1 MYHPVGSIKKT
12 LNLLLLSATVCSVTL
27 ADPVPFPAFKD
38 NTLYQSTTGS
48 LSNGQGIFV
57 FAGRTNETTNFLR
70 RGLVAFNLSSI
81 PSNATVTAAS
91 LNLFLVKMGPVAPGN
106 ITVNKALRDWGE
118 GNSNAGSPGG
128 HGAPAQTNDATW
140 LHNFFNTSFWT
151 TPGGDFLATPS
162 ATAFVEE
169 EGRYHVW
176 SGPGLIADV
185 QAWVSNPASNFG
197 WAIIG
202 NEIDPGSAAKF
213 GTSENSTS
221 PPKSPR
227 LDVTFQTTPP
237 TPTPTA
243 TPTPTPTPTPTLSP
257 TPTSTPTPTP
267 APTLSPGITPS
278 PTPPATATPTPT
290 VSVSPT
296 PLPSA
301 TPTPLPSATPT
312 PASTPT
318 PTATPTPTPPPAQ
331 ALNISTRLRVDTGN
345 NVLIGGFIVA
355 GRPSATSSSAGSEPR
370 ARRDG
375 SGPSGAPKRV
385 AVRGIGPSLMQ
396 FGITDVLADPT
407 LELHNS
413 SGALLMQNDNWQDD
427 PAQAAQLTALGLG
440 LQNPNESGIVASL
453 SPASYTAILAG
464 KNGGTGVGL
473 VEVYDTNQASGSHL
487 ANISTRGLVLL
498 GNNVMIGGFILGGS
512 NNTHVVVRGIGP
524 SLAPFGLSPV
534 LANPTLVLHDGNGAV
549 LVANDNWQDDP
560 ASASQLTALGLAPQE
575 PAESGI
581 YASLPPGAFTAVLAG
596 TNSGTGIGLVEIYN
610 VQ

>member
-1 MYHPVGSIKKT
+1 MHHPVGSITKT
-12 LNLLLLSATVCSVTL
+12 LTVLLLFASLGSITL
-27 ADPVPFPAFKD
+27 ADPVPFPASKD

-48 LSNGQGIFV
+48 LSNGQGIFF
-57 FAGRTNETTNFLR
+57 FAGRTNETSNFLR

-106 ITVNKALRDWGE
+106 MTVNKALRDWGE

-151 TPGGDFLATPS
+151 TPGGDFSAAPS
-162 ATAFVEE
+162 ATAFVEV
-169 EGRYHVW
+169 EGVYHVW

-202 NEIDPGSAAKF
+202 NEVDPGSAAKF
-213 GTSENSTS
+213 GTSEHGTS
-221 PPKSPR
+221 PPR

-237 TPTPTA
+237 TPTPT
-243 TPTPTPTPTPTLSP
+243 PTSTPTLSP

-318 PTATPTPTPPPAQ
+318 PTATPTPTSPPAQ

-355 GRPSATSSSAGSEPR
+355 GS
-370 ARRDG
+370 
-375 SGPSGAPKRV
+375 APKRV

-407 LELHNS
+407 LELHNN

-453 SPASYTAILAG
+453 PPSSYTAILAG

-473 VEVYDTNQASGSHL
+473 VEVYDTNQASNSQL
-487 ANISTRGLVLL
+487 ANISTRGLVLI

-524 SLAPFGLSPV
+524 SLALFGLSPV

-549 LVANDNWQDDP
+549 LVSNDNWQDDP
-560 ASASQLTALGLAPQE
+560 ASAAQLIALGLAPQE

-596 TNSGTGIGLVEIYN
+596 KNSGTGIGLVEIYN

>member
-1 MYHPVGSIKKT
+1 MKT
-12 LNLLLLSATVCSVTL
+12 LTVLLLFATLGSVTL
-27 ADPVPFPAFKD
+27 ADPVPFPASKD

-57 FAGRTNETTNFLR
+57 FAGRTNEVSDFLR
-70 RGLVAFNLSSI
+70 RGVVAFNLSSI
-81 PSNATVTAAS
+81 PPNATVLDVS
-91 LNLFLVKMGPVAPGN
+91 LNLYLVKMGPVAPGN

-128 HGAPAQTNDATW
+128 HGASAQTNDTTW

-176 SGPGLIADV
+176 SGVGLIADV
-185 QAWVSNPASNFG
+185 QAWVSNPATNFG
-197 WAIIG
+197 WFIIG

-227 LDVTFQTTPP
+227 LDVTFTTSPP
-237 TPTPTA
+237 TPTPTL
-243 TPTPTPTPTPTLSP
+243 TPTPTPTPTPT
-257 TPTSTPTPTP
+257 STPTPTP
-267 APTLSPGITPS
+267 IPTLSPGITPS

-290 VSVSPT
+290 VSV
-296 PLPSA
+296 

-312 PASTPT
+312 PFPSATPTPAFTPT

-345 NVLIGGFIVA
+345 NVLIAGFIVA
-355 GRPSATSSSAGSEPR
+355 GST
-370 ARRDG
+370 
-375 SGPSGAPKRV
+375 PKSV
-385 AVRGIGPSLMQ
+385 ALRGIGPSLMQ
-396 FGITDVLADPT
+396 FGVTDVLADPT
-407 LELHNS
+407 IELHS
-413 SGALLMQNDNWQDD
+413 STGALLKQNDNWQDD

-440 LQNPNESGIVASL
+440 LRNPNESGIVASL
-453 SPASYTAILAG
+453 PPASYTAILAG
-464 KNGGTGVGL
+464 KNGGIGVGL
-473 VEVYDTNQASGSHL
+473 VEVYDTNQASNSQL

-524 SLAPFGLSPV
+524 SLAQFGLSPV
-534 LANPTLVLHDGNGAV
+534 LADPTLVLHDGNGAV
-549 LVANDNWQDDP
+549 LVSNDNWQDDS
-560 ASASQLTALGLAPQE
+560 ASAAQLTALGLAPQA

>member
-1 MYHPVGSIKKT
+1 M
-12 LNLLLLSATVCSVTL
+12 
-27 ADPVPFPAFKD
+27 
-38 NTLYQSTTGS
+38 
-48 LSNGQGIFV
+48 
-57 FAGRTNETTNFLR
+57 
-70 RGLVAFNLSSI
+70 
-81 PSNATVTAAS
+81 S
-91 LNLFLVKMGPVAPGN
+91 LNLYLVKMGPVAPGN

-128 HGAPAQTNDATW
+128 HGASAQTNDATW

-151 TPGGDFLATPS
+151 TPGGDFFAAPS

-176 SGPGLIADV
+176 SGAGLIADV
-185 QAWVSNPASNFG
+185 QSWVANPASNFG
-197 WAIIG
+197 WVVLG

-221 PPKSPR
+221 RTRRAWIS
-227 LDVTFQTTPP
+227 LSTTT
-237 TPTPTA
+237 TPTPIPHA
-243 TPTPTPTPTPTLSP
+243 HQLTPTPTPTPTPT
-257 TPTSTPTPTP
+257 STPTPTP
-267 APTLSPGITPS
+267 VPTLSPGITPT
-278 PTPPATATPTPT
+278 PTPPRHPNSDSKPGDNTNTTAPTP
-290 VSVSPT
+290 
-296 PLPSA
+296 PSA

-312 PASTPT
+312 PAFTPT
-318 PTATPTPTPPPAQ
+318 PTATPTPTSPPAQ

-355 GRPSATSSSAGSEPR
+355 GS
-370 ARRDG
+370 
-375 SGPSGAPKRV
+375 APKSV
-385 AVRGIGPSLMQ
+385 AVRGIGPSLTQ
-396 FGITDVLADPT
+396 FGVTDVLADPT
-407 LELHNS
+407 LELRNS
-413 SGALLMQNDNWQDD
+413 SGAFLMQNDNWQDD

-440 LQNPNESGIVASL
+440 LRNPNESGIVASL
-453 SPASYTAILAG
+453 PPASYTAILAG

-473 VEVYDTNQASGSHL
+473 VEVYDTNQASNSQL
-487 ANISTRGLVLL
+487 ANISTRGLVLI

-524 SLAPFGLSPV
+524 SLAQFGLSPV

-549 LVANDNWQDDP
+549 LVSNDNWQDDP
-560 ASASQLTALGLAPQE
+560 ASAAQLIALGLAPQE

-596 TNSGTGIGLVEIYN
+596 KNSGTGIGLVEIYN

>member
-1 MYHPVGSIKKT
+1 MHQLVGSIKKT
-12 LNLLLLSATVCSVTL
+12 LAVFLLFATAGRVIL
-27 ADPVPFPAFKD
+27 ADPVPFPAIKD
-38 NTLYQSTTGS
+38 NTLYQSTSGT
-48 LSNGQGIFV
+48 LSSGQGIFV
-57 FAGRTNETTNFLR
+57 FAGRTNETTNNLR

-106 ITVNKALRDWGE
+106 MTVHKASRDWGE

-151 TPGGDFLATPS
+151 TPGGDFSAAPS
-162 ATAFVEE
+162 ATAFVEV
-169 EGRYHVW
+169 EGVYHVW
-176 SGPGLIADV
+176 SSPGLIADV

-213 GTSENSTS
+213 GTSEHGTS
-221 PPKSPR
+221 INRPR
-227 LDVTFQTTPP
+227 LDVTFTTSTP

-243 TPTPTPTPTPTLSP
+243 TATVAPTPTPATPTPTPATPTPSPTLTSTPTPTLSP
-257 TPTSTPTPTP
+257 GVTPSPTPLVTVTPTPTP
-267 APTLSPGITPS
+267 TI
-278 PTPPATATPTPT
+278 
-290 VSVSPT
+290 
-296 PLPSA
+296 SA
-301 TPTPLPSATPT
+301 TPTPLPTATPT

-318 PTATPTPTPPPAQ
+318 PTATPTPTLPPAQ

-355 GRPSATSSSAGSEPR
+355 GS
-370 ARRDG
+370 
-375 SGPSGAPKRV
+375 APKSV

-407 LELHNS
+407 LELRNS
-413 SGALLMQNDNWQDD
+413 TGALLMQNDNWQDD
-427 PAQAAQLTALGLG
+427 PSQAAQLSVLGLG
-440 LQNPNESGIVASL
+440 LQNPSESGLVASL

-473 VEVYDTNQASGSHL
+473 VEIYDTNQASNSRL
-487 ANISTRGLVLL
+487 ANISTRGFVLL
-498 GNNVMIGGFILGGS
+498 GNNIMIGGFILGGGD
-512 NNTHVVVRGIGP
+512 NTHVVIRGLGP
-524 SLAPFGLSPV
+524 SLGQFGLSPV

-549 LVANDNWQDDP
+549 LVSNDNWQEDP
-560 ASASQLTALGLAPQE
+560 ASASQLIALGLAPPE

-596 TNSGTGIGLVEIYN
+596 KNSGTGIGLVEIYN
-610 VQ
+610 VP